1 MEHLIEYEIDI
12 PDLKCSEFPMP
23 ESAYRLFYIQ
33 INSFMLNTNLKTK
46 TSNIWNTSTKKNP
59 QKNI

>member
-23 ESAYRLFYIQ
+23 EFAYPIVLH
-33 INSFMLNTNLKTK
+33 
-46 TSNIWNTSTKKNP
+46 SNQFIYVKYKSKN
-59 QKNI
+59 KNFKHLEYSEKNFTIFF